1 MFWKDIPHFD
11 LKMFKNKQDCLI
23 IRVVC
28 VMLLHKA
35 YREYQNLVSW
45 SSLKYFSLNAFHI
58 STNSIISALQNLD
71 NVRIL
76 IQVMFVLFSFKIHGK
91 LWLQWD
97 ISILLYM
104 WCFVPTI
111 NMKISQTDH
120 VCHSFLVIFFLFEEE
135 NGPTE
140 V

>member
-11 LKMFKNKQDCLI
+11 LKMFKNKKLTGLSYYIC
-23 IRVVC
+23 VVC

-35 YREYQNLVSW
+35 YREYQNLVS
-45 SSLKYFSLNAFHI
+45 SLTYFSLNAFHI

-91 LWLQWD
+91 L
-97 ISILLYM
+97 
-104 WCFVPTI
+104 
-111 NMKISQTDH
+111 
-120 VCHSFLVIFFLFEEE
+120 
-135 NGPTE
+135 
-140 V
+140 